1 MERAYD
7 MWTTLCLPAQIYPIV
22 MAGIILFDIYK
33 GVYVRGVTNF
43 VMLLVGTALL
53 WVLCAAKFEFVAY
66 SLLALPVIFTVFL
79 LAIIVFDQ
87 TLLSVTHK
95 YNAKAA
101 GANGCSSCSGGCSG
115 GCE

>member
-1 MERAYD
+1 
-7 MWTTLCLPAQIYPIV
+7 
-22 MAGIILFDIYK
+22 MAGVILFDIYK
-33 GVYVRGVTNF
+33 GIYVRGITNL

-101 GANGCSSCSGGCSG
+101 AAANAANGCGCGGGCGG
-115 GCE
+115 GCN